1 MFAAGLFLGAFLSL
15 CAVVERD
22 RFVRESV
29 IALPQQ
35 TEE

>member
-1 MFAAGLFLGAFLSL
+1 MFAAALLLGAFLSL
-15 CAVVERD
+15 CAVVEGD
-22 RFVRESV
+22 RFARERV